1 VDVHFLRVCL
11 DLENLL
17 QRLGSRMAL
26 KEHHQEFVR
35 LDTTPGSEWVSC
47 DCISEFGSSAKYH
60 AGAKT
65 EIPLDRA
72 LNPLCQRGK
81 TLRLGPENHVAA
93 RYVGLRVSQPERLVK
108 RPQCIHFDPVVANQI
123 DAAEH
128 GDDHGHSESSI
139 SARRVLTPQT
149 GSPLPCYRLLMLRQ
163 IGFLLTVFVLFVC
176 PSFAK
181 EKYQQPGPIH
191 LDRAGEKWAEQTLR
205 RLSTEEK
212 VGQLFVVW
220 VRAKFLNVEAPEY
233 LQLRDDIRKYH
244 LGGLTMTV
252 PWDPP
257 FLYRSQPYEA
267 AELLNRLQ
275 QDSKLP
281 LLIAADF
288 ERGVTMRLHGATEF
302 PHAMA
307 FGAAR
312 KLEYANA
319 FGRITAQEA
328 RAIGVHWNFFPDAD
342 VNSNPANPIINTRS
356 FGEDPQQVGDLV
368 DAYIRGARANG
379 MMTTVKHFPG
389 HGDTATDSHLGVAQV
404 TGNLARLKSLE
415 LPPFQRAI
423 EAGVDSVMVAHVS
436 IPALDPDPNH
446 VATTSPAIVTGL
458 LKDQLGFKGIVIT
471 DALDMAG
478 LTRLYAAHV
487 GRAAVDAFKAGNDV
501 LLIPADLDASYR
513 AMLEAVRSGEI
524 PQTHLDASVLK
535 ILKAK
540 ASLNLHKT
548 RLVNIE
554 ALSTLLGKPE
564 NLALGQQIADDSIT
578 LVRDNSKLLP
588 LKSSGTATAT
598 LPYQRVEEVRDTM
611 VVIVFSDDMRT
622 EAGRRLEREIRERV
636 QDANVTYVDPRVAGA
651 MADDVLKTVDNA
663 QSVIAAVYEVPVP
676 GKVMKGTNGVTNS
689 VGLSDASGTLLQKVL
704 DHAAE
709 KTAVLAMGNPYLAQ
723 DFPAVQN
730 YLCTFSNAT
739 VSEVSVVK
747 ALFGEIAIRGHL
759 PVSIPNIAQR
769 GAGIERPAQ
778 IARGGTRH
786 AYPQVN

>member
-1 VDVHFLRVCL
+1 
-11 DLENLL
+11 
-17 QRLGSRMAL
+17 
-26 KEHHQEFVR
+26 
-35 LDTTPGSEWVSC
+35 
-47 DCISEFGSSAKYH
+47 
-60 AGAKT
+60 
-65 EIPLDRA
+65 
-72 LNPLCQRGK
+72 
-81 TLRLGPENHVAA
+81 
-93 RYVGLRVSQPERLVK
+93 
-108 RPQCIHFDPVVANQI
+108 
-123 DAAEH
+123 
-128 GDDHGHSESSI
+128 
-139 SARRVLTPQT
+139 
-149 GSPLPCYRLLMLRQ
+149 MLRQ
-163 IGFLLTVFVLFVC
+163 TGFLFAVLCALVC
-176 PSFAK
+176 AAFAA

-191 LDRAGEKWAEQTLR
+191 LDRDGEKWAEKTLHK
-205 RLSTEEK
+205 LSTEEK

-220 VRAKFLNVEAPEY
+220 VRAKFLNVESPDY
-233 LQLRDDIRKYH
+233 LQLRDNIRKYH
-244 LGGLTMTV
+244 LGGFTMTV

-275 QDSKLP
+275 TDSKLP

-307 FGAAR
+307 FGAAGN
-312 KLEYANA
+312 LGYAEA

-368 DAYIRGARANG
+368 TAYIRGARANG

-404 TGNLARLKSLE
+404 TGDMARLETVE

-436 IPALDPDPNH
+436 IPALDSDPNH

-458 LKDQLGFKGIVIT
+458 LKKQLGFKGIVVT

-478 LTRLYAAHV
+478 LTRLYGAHI

-513 AMLEAVRSGEI
+513 AMLDAVRSGEI
-524 PQTHLDASVLK
+524 PSAQLDASVLK

-540 ASLNLHKT
+540 ASLSLHKN
-548 RLVNIE
+548 RLVNVE
-554 ALSTLLGKPE
+554 ALSTLVGKPV
-564 NLALGQQIADDSIT
+564 NLTLGQQIADSSIT
-578 LVRDNSKLLP
+578 LVRENGKLLP
-588 LKSSGTATAT
+588 LKSSGTAAT
-598 LPYQRVEEVRDTM
+598 GLPYQRVEEVRDT
-611 VVIVFSDDMRT
+611 VVAVIFSDDMRT
-622 EAGRRLEREIRERV
+622 EAGRTLERQIRERV
-636 QDANVTYVDPRVAGA
+636 PDANVIYVDPRVAGV
-651 MADDVLKTVDNA
+651 MADDVLKAVDNA
-663 QSVIAAVYEVPVP
+663 RSVIAAVYEVPVP
-676 GKVMKGTNGVTNS
+676 GKVMKGANGVTNS
-689 VGLSDASGTLLQKVL
+689 VGLSDASGALLQKML

-739 VSEVSVVK
+739 VSEVSAVK

-759 PVSIPNIAQR
+759 PVSIPNVAQR

-778 IARGGTRH
+778 VAQGGSRH
-786 AYPQVN
+786 AYSPTTRN